1 MLKGK
6 TSGPSPLFP
15 AKILGHDSCRRYLGA
30 RVPIYFCNRPGE
42 PGDGPRHKYGGDNDP
57 APATVWRTM
66 PMKLWLD
73 DVRPVPDGWT
83 WAKHVEEAVSLME
96 SADVE
101 EASLDH
107 DLGEG
112 FEEGHRLVLWMV
124 EHDSWPSEALSVHSS
139 NPPGA
144 ERMCAIIERYGP
156 YRRVPGTRRFVR
168 QT

>member
-1 MLKGK
+1 
-6 TSGPSPLFP
+6 
-15 AKILGHDSCRRYLGA
+15 
-30 RVPIYFCNRPGE
+30 
-42 PGDGPRHKYGGDNDP
+42 
-57 APATVWRTM
+57 
-66 PMKLWLD
+66 MKLWLD

-83 WAKHVEEAVSLME
+83 WAKTVEEAVSLME

-124 EHDSWPSEALSVHSS
+124 ENDTWPSEALSVHSS

-168 QT
+168 KRRRGRRRRPAPASLAPERPYKRQRRPRPGPAPLPAFHGTRLVSSRRPFAPDRHARAAVAAIGP